1 MTEESTTA
9 VPYSLYA
16 EKTALSCAM
25 NFPAVMGELIEAGI
39 DLPHFY
45 QPANQ
50 SLFRVIRDAWERGA
64 VLDPVEIV
72 NRLRDIGELD
82 RAGGP
87 AYVAECYTYQPS
99 VATLPRAIDALRKRL
114 ALREVLAL
122 AADARTR
129 AIEED
134 PELVAEIIDGIE
146 SAAGKCRECLDPPKS
161 GSNINSM
168 IESAEMACKAIT
180 ARINGEGETLGIGT
194 GFASLDTLGVRL
206 RPAEMFVIAARPSMG
221 KTALMMNIVEDVV
234 FRQELPAL
242 VFSAEMTQAAI
253 LERLLISRAKLK
265 MDDREDKKITNGELS
280 ALRREV
286 ENIARSKLS
295 IEDRA
300 PITVGEIRAIAR
312 RRHKES
318 PLGLVAI
325 DYLQYV
331 RHASPKS
338 KDSRER
344 EVAEISA
351 AIKALAKE
359 LSIPVLLLA
368 QLNRGPEARTGS
380 DKGVPR
386 MSDLRESGAIEQDAD
401 IVGLLYRPGYYG
413 ETEDERNDGR
423 ARLIVAKHRNGQ
435 TGTAEMTWI
444 APQTR
449 FADGAPAWTPPPP
462 KKVDSWEDEG

>member
-1 MTEESTTA
+1 MTEEPTAA
-9 VPYSLYA
+9 VPYSIYA
-16 EKTALSCAM
+16 EKTALCCAM
-25 NFPAVMGELIEAGI
+25 NFPQVMGELIEAGI
-39 DLPHFY
+39 DMPHFY

-50 SLFRVIRDAWERGA
+50 SLFRVIREGWDRGA
-64 VLDPVEIV
+64 ILDPVEIV
-72 NRLRDIGELD
+72 NRLRDVGELD

-87 AYVAECYTYQPS
+87 SYVAECYTYQPT
-99 VATLPRAIDALRKRL
+99 VATLPRAIETLRKRL

-122 AADARTR
+122 AADARTK

-146 SAAGKCRECLDPPKS
+146 SAAGKCRECLDPPK
-161 GSNINSM
+161 GGGESM
-168 IESAEMACKAIT
+168 EVEIAKVALNLANRIQGES
-180 ARINGEGETLGIGT
+180 ETMGIGT

-242 VFSAEMTQAAI
+242 VFSAEMTRAAI
-253 LERLLISRAKLK
+253 LERLLVSR
-265 MDDREDKKITNGELS
+265 
-280 ALRREV
+280 LRIDTSQVRTLEKRDLLDI
-286 ENIARSKLS
+286 NRQARTIGQSKLTV
-295 IEDRA
+295 IDRA
-300 PITVGEIRAIAR
+300 PITVGEIRAITR

-368 QLNRGPEARTGS
+368 QLNRGPESRTGS

-449 FADGAPAWTPPPP
+449 FADGAPAWTPPAP
-462 KKVDSWEDEG
+462 KKMETTWEDD

>member
-1 MTEESTTA
+1 
-9 VPYSLYA
+9 
-16 EKTALSCAM
+16 
-25 NFPAVMGELIEAGI
+25 
-39 DLPHFY
+39 
-45 QPANQ
+45 
-50 SLFRVIRDAWERGA
+50 
-64 VLDPVEIV
+64 
-72 NRLRDIGELD
+72 
-82 RAGGP
+82 
-87 AYVAECYTYQPS
+87 
-99 VATLPRAIDALRKRL
+99 
-114 ALREVLAL
+114 
-122 AADARTR
+122 
-129 AIEED
+129 
-134 PELVAEIIDGIE
+134 
-146 SAAGKCRECLDPPKS
+146 
-161 GSNINSM
+161 
-168 IESAEMACKAIT
+168 
-180 ARINGEGETLGIGT
+180 
-194 GFASLDTLGVRL
+194 VRL

-242 VFSAEMTQAAI
+242 VFSAEMTRAAI
-253 LERLLISRAKLK
+253 LERLLISR
-265 MDDREDKKITNGELS
+265 
-280 ALRREV
+280 LRIDTSQVRTLEKRDLLDI
-286 ENIARSKLS
+286 ERQARTIGQSKLTV
-295 IEDRA
+295 IDRA
-300 PITVGEIRAIAR
+300 PITVGEIRAITR